1 MNAGQVAGFLWDLAA
16 WFFIL
21 SLVVLPLSYA
31 AWRKREARRAAGTE
45 ETLQSLGFDTSHQH
59 EMDAMQ

>member
-1 MNAGQVAGFLWDLAA
+1 MNAGQIAGFIWDLAA

-31 AWRKREARRAAGTE
+31 AWKKREARRAAETE
-45 ETLQSLGFDTSHQH
+45 ETLQSLGFDTTNSHIW
-59 EMDAMQ
+59 DA